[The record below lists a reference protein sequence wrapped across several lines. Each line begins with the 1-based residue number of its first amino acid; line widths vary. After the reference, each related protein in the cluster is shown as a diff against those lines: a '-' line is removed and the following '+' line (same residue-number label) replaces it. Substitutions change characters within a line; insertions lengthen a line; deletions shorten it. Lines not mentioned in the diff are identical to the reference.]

1 MPQPCRIA
9 LITTVPMSLA
19 FFRGQPSSLRDHGY
33 EVHAVTAP
41 GPELEA
47 FAAAE
52 GVPAHGIPMTRQITP
67 RRDLV
72 ALARLTVL
80 LARLRPTIV
89 HASTPKGGLLGM
101 VAARLTR
108 RPVRIFHLHG
118 MPHQTRTGLRR
129 ALLKGTTRIACTL
142 ADEVIC
148 VGPSLRDEAVRE
160 GICAR
165 EKAVVLVNGSA
176 NGVDADGQ
184 FNPLRFGP
192 TPRLTTR
199 GQLGLPNDAL
209 IVGFIGRLA
218 HDKGIDDLAAAWRH
232 LRLRFPTAHLLL
244 VGPEEPDDP
253 ASPETLAVL
262 REDERVHFTGRL
274 ADPAAA
280 LAAMDVLTLPTYREG
295 LPTVLIEAN
304 AMEIPVV
311 ATTVTGCVDA
321 IVPGR
326 TGLLVP
332 PHAPGELAAAIGRY
346 LDDPELRAR
355 HGAEGRRRALR
366 DFDPAAMRT
375 ALREFYDRHL
385 AANGISPP
393 SP

>member
-52 GVPAHGIPMTRQITP
+52 GIPAHGIPMTRQITP
-67 RRDLV
+67 LRDLV

-80 LARLRPTIV
+80 LARLRPAIV

-129 ALLKGTTRIACTL
+129 ALLMGTTRIACTL

-160 GICAR
+160 GICDR

-176 NGVDADGQ
+176 NGVDAAGQ
-184 FNPLRFGP
+184 FNPDRFGP
-192 TPRLTTR
+192 APRMTTR
-199 GQLGLPNDAL
+199 RQLGLPVDAL

-218 HDKGIDDLAAAWRH
+218 HDKGIDDLAAAWRL
-232 LRLRFPTAHLLL
+232 LRMRFPTAHLLL

-253 ASPETLAVL
+253 ASPATLVAL
-262 REDERVHFTGRL
+262 QGDERVHVTGRL

-304 AMEIPVV
+304 AMGIPVV

-332 PHAPGELAAAIGRY
+332 PHAPDELAAAIGRY
-346 LDDPELRAR
+346 LDAPELRAR

-366 DFDPAAMRT
+366 DFDPADMRR
-375 ALREFYDRHL
+375 AIREFYDRHL
-385 AANGISPP
+385 AAHGISPP
-393 SP
+393 VP